1 MKAGG
6 RRPSDFIFFE
16 YLETLM
22 KPDASQSRLRND
34 EIEIFT
40 NFSNVVG
47 KFVVLIFKLRNEF
60 TRV

>member
-22 KPDASQSRLRND
+22 KPDALVFERASQSRLRN
-34 EIEIFT
+34 E
-40 NFSNVVG
+40 G
-47 KFVVLIFKLRNEF
+47 K
-60 TRV
+60 